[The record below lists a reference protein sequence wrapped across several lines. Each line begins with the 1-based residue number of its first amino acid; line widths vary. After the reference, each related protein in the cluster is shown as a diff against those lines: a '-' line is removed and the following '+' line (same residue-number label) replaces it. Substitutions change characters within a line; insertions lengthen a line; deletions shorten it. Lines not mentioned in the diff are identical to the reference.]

1 MVRTKCHELRPQ
13 WARVGVLTSYS
24 LVATLIVDLARA
36 LPAALVAAV
45 LPGFFWACFLRRAVG
60 LAERLTYSTALSL
73 ATVPVVAIALARILG
88 TGISLG
94 VAIASVLIVAGSGAL
109 ACKIWGTAAARGP
122 AQPPALPR
130 PGPIRDGRALALV
143 VAAIG
148 LALASALGMPTPG
161 WVLLVIL
168 TALVVA
174 GLVAQGRAPA
184 PEAEADDSGPAFL
197 AAPTT
202 EDTGTGTTNSP
213 ATAPTS
219 TTSTA
224 APTSTAGTTS
234 TATTASTAAI
244 AESKGTTETKDPAE
258 PRPLISPALRA
269 PLLLVILAL
278 TTVRA
283 YAGVIVHDWPYLRGE
298 DQFSHAVMTEQMM
311 AHGSYSTYLIYPPG
325 FSSLSA
331 VICRFCDLPPLSLF
345 PVMAPALLLL
355 TTLAAYALATRLW
368 GWEFGIAAAALS
380 GLVLVGPYV
389 SFAGGLYPDLTAAFF
404 LMVMVVG
411 ALVSLYQAPTLRS
424 GLLLAVV
431 GAAVVLFHSVGTL
444 YLVVLLASVSL
455 VCLPYLALWGGREGR
470 RIALA
475 MIGSLGG
482 LGVLAVAYAW
492 HIYHL
497 GNLLSKHAST
507 RSTVALDVGSQ
518 SVLKASDLMS
528 WVGSPVIWLG
538 VLGFAVL
545 AASLRFLRRPAQ
557 VAAALTLL
565 VWCAVMYAGSRTA
578 LDGFPQRFER
588 DVGAP
593 LTILGAM
600 ALVVL
605 FQSVAQFQLKPSRRL
620 AQVLAPVA
628 TVVVVV
634 IAIVQAGSN
643 MVSDSAPSREVL
655 PRPVAQAGAWLHRH
669 NDGGSI
675 ISTPDMNR
683 GVTNRAILAMGYY
696 TGLQSYP
703 WSRLL
708 HPRSLPTAGTR
719 PLWDSHDVL
728 RDPQS
733 CRSGNILAR
742 QDVRYIILYRLG
754 NEADFK
760 GFRTDP
766 ARYRVAY
773 KNPDVVIYAPRSPTW
788 CRTGVTVRAV
798 G

>member
-1 MVRTKCHELRPQ
+1 
-13 WARVGVLTSYS
+13 
-24 LVATLIVDLARA
+24 VATLIADLVKA
-36 LPAALVAAV
+36 LPAALAAAV
-45 LPGFFWACFLRRAVG
+45 LPGYFWACFLRRADG

-73 ATVPVVAIALARILG
+73 ATVPPAAIALARIMG

-94 VAIASVLIVAGSGAL
+94 VAIASVLLVAGSGAV
-109 ACKIWGTAAARGP
+109 ACKIWGTAASRGP
-122 AQPPALPR
+122 AEPPALPR
-130 PGPIRDGRALALV
+130 LSAIRDGRVLALIA
-143 VAAIG
+143 AAIG
-148 LALASALGMPTPG
+148 LALASAVGMPTPG
-161 WVLLVIL
+161 WVMLVIL
-168 TALVVA
+168 AALVVA
-174 GLVAQGRAPA
+174 GLAAQRRAPA
-184 PEAEADDSGPAFL
+184 GPDQADTPGPAFL
-197 AAPTT
+197 AAPTDAET
-202 EDTGTGTTNSP
+202 TAGSASADIAAAGTAADTGDAGGV
-213 ATAPTS
+213 ATQTV
-219 TTSTA
+219 
-224 APTSTAGTTS
+224 
-234 TATTASTAAI
+234 
-244 AESKGTTETKDPAE
+244 TEVKAPAE
-258 PRPLISPALRA
+258 PRPLLNRALRA
-269 PLLLVILAL
+269 PLLVAILAL

-311 AHGSYSTYLIYPPG
+311 AHGSYSSYLIYPPG

-368 GWEFGIAAAALS
+368 GWEFGLAAAAVS

-411 ALVSLYQAPTLRS
+411 ALIGLYQSPTLRS

-431 GAAVVLFHSVGTL
+431 GPAVVLFHSVGTL
-444 YLVVLLASVSL
+444 YLVVLLASVSV
-455 VCLPYLALWGGREGR
+455 VCLPYLVVWGGPEGR
-470 RIALA
+470 RIARALVA
-475 MIGSLGG
+475 SLGG
-482 LGVLAVAYAW
+482 LGVLSVAYAW

-497 GNLLSKHAST
+497 GSLLSKHAST

-518 SVLKASDLMS
+518 SVLPARDLMS

-538 VLGFAVL
+538 VLGFAAL
-545 AASLRFLRRPAQ
+545 AASLRFVRRPAQ
-557 VAAALTLL
+557 VAAALTML

-593 LTILGAM
+593 LTILGAL
-600 ALVVL
+600 ALVL
-605 FQSVAQFQLKPSRRL
+605 LLQSLVQFQLKPSRRL
-620 AQVLAPVA
+620 LQVLAA
-628 TVVVVV
+628 TATAVVVV
-634 IAIVQAGSN
+634 IAVVQVGSN
-643 MVSDSAPSREVL
+643 MASDSAPSREVL
-655 PRPVAQAGAWLHRH
+655 PRPVALAGAWLHKH

-683 GVTNRAILAMGYY
+683 GITNRAILAMGYY

-733 CRSGNILAR
+733 CKAGNILAR
-742 QDVRYIILYRLG
+742 QDVRYIVLYRRG
-754 NEADFK
+754 DEANFK
-760 GFRTDP
+760 GFRDDP

-773 KNPDVVIYAPRSPTW
+773 ENRDVVIYAPRTPTW
-788 CRTGVTVRAV
+788 CRTGITVGAE

>member
-1 MVRTKCHELRPQ
+1 V
-13 WARVGVLTSYS
+13 
-24 LVATLIVDLARA
+24 
-36 LPAALVAAV
+36 
-45 LPGFFWACFLRRAVG
+45 
-60 LAERLTYSTALSL
+60 
-73 ATVPVVAIALARILG
+73 
-88 TGISLG
+88 
-94 VAIASVLIVAGSGAL
+94 
-109 ACKIWGTAAARGP
+109 
-122 AQPPALPR
+122 
-130 PGPIRDGRALALV
+130 
-143 VAAIG
+143 
-148 LALASALGMPTPG
+148 
-161 WVLLVIL
+161 
-168 TALVVA
+168 
-174 GLVAQGRAPA
+174 
-184 PEAEADDSGPAFL
+184 PEAEAAPDDPGPAFL

-202 EDTGTGTTNSP
+202 EDTGTGTGTGTGTTNSLGTTNSP
-213 ATAPTS
+213 D
-219 TTSTA
+219 TTGGS
-224 APTSTAGTTS
+224 GTTS
-234 TATTASTAAI
+234 TTQSSPITSTISTATTTRTATTTSTTVTASTATTTATK
-244 AESKGTTETKDPAE
+244 ATTETGATKDAAE

-345 PVMAPALLLL
+345 PVMAPALLVL

-368 GWEFGIAAAALS
+368 GWEFGVAAAALS

-389 SFAGGLYPDLTAAFF
+389 SFAGGLYPDMTAAFF
-404 LMVMVVG
+404 LMLMVVG

-444 YLVVLLASVSL
+444 YLVVTLASVSL
-455 VCLPYLALWGGREGR
+455 VCLPYLLLWSGREGR

-497 GNLLSKHAST
+497 GTLLSKHAST

-593 LTILGAM
+593 LTILGAL
-600 ALVVL
+600 ALVL
-605 FQSVAQFQLKPSRRL
+605 LLQSVAQFQLKPSRRL
-620 AQVLAPVA
+620 AWVLAPAA

-643 MVSDSAPSREVL
+643 MVSDSSPSREVL
-655 PRPVAQAGAWLHRH
+655 PRPVAQAGTWLHRH
-669 NDGGSI
+669 NNGGSI

-708 HPRSLPTAGTR
+708 HPRSLPTAGTT

-742 QDVRYIILYRLG
+742 QDVRYVILYRLG

-788 CRTGVTVRAV
+788 CRTGVTVSS
-798 G
+798 GG